1 VRFPLAPSSVTL
13 YDLELLLCLNFLGI
27 SHNFADLG
35 GKNGYTNEDRP
46 IVSPVNV
53 LFNDV

>member
-1 VRFPLAPSSVTL
+1 MRFPLAPSSVTL